1 MSDAIFHLPPVARYL
16 IYISYLVTDLI
27 GISWLVNWAVL
38 CAHYLVT
45 LDRFCM
51 VTCISTLHQC
61 AWSLLQIPH
70 ILLQAFLAHYR
81 EQLHA
86 LDVKGQEMDETY
98 RKLLVMNN
106 TAVLVCNR
114 LRICTSWCLTA
125 VPPACTHAHTQH
137 QVKFG
142 EPPNTDSEDFFSAI
156 AQFIGHFKKVTL
168 ELFPPKPPPLRC
180 AVCYCIH
187 VRGSLF
193 IITHLCQP
201 GVNDNACGWYLV
213 CAMEGMWSIVDAR

>member
-1 MSDAIFHLPPVARYL
+1 
-16 IYISYLVTDLI
+16 
-27 GISWLVNWAVL
+27 
-38 CAHYLVT
+38 
-45 LDRFCM
+45 M

-61 AWSLLQIPH
+61 AWSLPQIPH
-70 ILLQAFLAHYR
+70 ILLQAFVAHYR

-98 RKLLVMNN
+98 RKLLV
-106 TAVLVCNR
+106 
-114 LRICTSWCLTA
+114 
-125 VPPACTHAHTQH
+125 
-137 QVKFG
+137 KFG

-156 AQFIGHFKKVTL
+156 AQFIGQFKKVTL

-187 VRGSLF
+187 VRGGLF

-213 CAMEGMWSIVDAR
+213 CAMEGPELTWMHDRPHWIVYPKFVYAHY